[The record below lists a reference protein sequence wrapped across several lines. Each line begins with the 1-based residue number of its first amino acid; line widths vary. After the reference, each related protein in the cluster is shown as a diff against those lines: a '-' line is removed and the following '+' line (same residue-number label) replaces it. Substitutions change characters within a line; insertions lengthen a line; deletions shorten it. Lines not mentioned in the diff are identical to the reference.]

1 MERNDIEESKESSK
15 GWMIF
20 FGIVGL
26 FFIMMTRRKVSLS
39 YFQIPRLI
47 TINYVEFQVRRL
59 MPSSLGSRGGG
70 SGGSSQREKLTT
82 VTTDRAYGKDSD
94 DGF

>member
-39 YFQIPRLI
+39 YFQIPRFI
-47 TINYVEFQVRRL
+47 TINYVEF
-59 MPSSLGSRGGG
+59 
-70 SGGSSQREKLTT
+70 
-82 VTTDRAYGKDSD
+82 
-94 DGF
+94 